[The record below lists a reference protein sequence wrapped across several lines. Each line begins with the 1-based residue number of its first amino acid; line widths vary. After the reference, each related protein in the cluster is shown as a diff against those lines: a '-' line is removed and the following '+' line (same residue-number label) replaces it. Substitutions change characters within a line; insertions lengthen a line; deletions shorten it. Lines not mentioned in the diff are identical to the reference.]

1 MVITGLCES
10 RLPLDRTLEMRAN
23 ISDIFEMIHRE
34 AIRLPLLIHHL
45 LTIFA
50 IVWVVFCLDQVQ
62 HPSLIT
68 TAEVW
73 LFQATLE
80 QVVFLGLLSCTSQ
93 PLHKRHYADI

>member
-1 MVITGLCES
+1 MKT
-10 RLPLDRTLEMRAN
+10 RTDT
-23 ISDIFEMIHRE
+23 SDIVEMIHRE
-34 AIRLPLLIHHL
+34 SIRLPLLIHHL
-45 LTIFA
+45 LMIFA

-93 PLHKRHYADI
+93 PLTKGTMLISRSTGMAD